1 MAISQWRKRLQGY
14 NSPFPLLSML
24 TLGALVW
31 CIWNESFALNVIVQG
46 YGFFAL
52 SLALTNRYLLKAQ
65 YQRVFR
71 ISPLMVLRYLGV
83 LVIAIFESGL
93 HAIHVTLT
101 HRIDPRVL
109 DLPTRITNPFHGVL
123 VANAIT
129 LTPGTVTIDHG
140 RGRFMVIWIS
150 CPTDRLE
157 TASEMIKGH
166 FERVLAPPA
175 GKMGS

>member
-14 NSPFPLLSML
+14 HSPFPLLSML

-31 CIWNESFALNVIVQG
+31 CIWNESFALHVIVQG
-46 YGFFAL
+46 YVFFAL

-71 ISPLMVLRYLGV
+71 ISPLVVLRYLWV
-83 LVIAIFESGL
+83 LVVAIFESGL
-93 HAIHVTLT
+93 HAIYVTLT
-101 HRIDPRVL
+101 NRIAPCVL

-140 RGRFMVIWIS
+140 RGRFKVVWIA
-150 CPTDRLE
+150 CRTDNLE

-166 FERVLAPPA
+166 FERVLAA
-175 GKMGS
+175 SGGKTGE